1 MTRPHLKVSLAN
13 NPGIGASYSQ
23 NKASM
28 KNSTNGLY
36 LIFDMDGTLID
47 SNPTHKE
54 AYTQFFA
61 RYDIE
66 LTDEGFKDHI
76 SGRMNPD
83 ILTYFFGEKGE
94 ELSEQRIEELTR
106 EKETLYQQLFEPAIK
121 PINGLTEFLMGVQD
135 AHIPMAL
142 ATSAPMMNV
151 DFVFDKLGIRQFF
164 QQIVTEADVTTGKPD
179 PAVFRIAAE
188 RLGADPAQCIV
199 FEDSAKGVEAAQ
211 AAGMVVVA
219 LTVSHEPEATEHADR
234 VIDDYT
240 QIRVDELGTLLRK
253 G

>member
-1 MTRPHLKVSLAN
+1 MADAT
-13 NPGIGASYSQ
+13 
-23 NKASM
+23 NKI
-28 KNSTNGLY
+28 Y

-47 SNPTHKE
+47 SNPTHKI
-54 AYTQFFA
+54 AYTEFFS
-61 RYDIE
+61 RYDIH

-83 ILTYFFGEKGE
+83 IMTYFFGEKGE
-94 ELSEQRIEELTR
+94 KLSDERIDELSR
-106 EKETLYQQLFEPAIK
+106 EKETLYQQLYAPKIEPVK
-121 PINGLTEFLMGVQD
+121 GLTQFLMAVRD
-135 AHIPMAL
+135 ADIPMAL

-164 QQIVTEADVTTGKPD
+164 QQVVTDADVKSGKPD
-179 PAVFRIAAE
+179 PSVFQIAAE
-188 RLGADPAQCIV
+188 RLGADPACCLV

-211 AAGMVVVA
+211 NATMKVVA
-219 LTVSHEPEATEHADR
+219 LTTSHEPEATEKADK

-240 QIRVDELGTLLRK
+240 QIKVDQLLGLL